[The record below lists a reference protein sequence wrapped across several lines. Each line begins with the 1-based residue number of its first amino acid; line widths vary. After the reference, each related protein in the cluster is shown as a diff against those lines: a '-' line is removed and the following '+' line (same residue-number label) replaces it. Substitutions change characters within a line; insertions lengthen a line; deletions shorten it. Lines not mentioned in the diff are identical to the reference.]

1 MSNRLNFS
9 SIDDAWGLPP
19 ENLHEEPLNKK
30 FNYQKPKEN
39 IMTISSNEITKPMKQ
54 EFKPVQET
62 YTDYIKPCTLVDD
75 HIKNC
80 ELCRNKLLA
89 SLENTRNTRNTRN
102 TSNMNNVSEHMTSN
116 MFDDSRKYLAKT
128 QEMYNNFDINENFE
142 NISPSQK
149 NLIIVVLYGFLIIL
163 ISDLIIKE
171 ET

>member
-62 YTDYIKPCTLVDD
+62 FTEYIKPCELVDE
-75 HIKNC
+75 HVKNC
-80 ELCRNKLLA
+80 ELCRSKLHSKNHSKNHLI
-89 SLENTRNTRNTRN
+89 EDRRNTNFHNTR
-102 TSNMNNVSEHMTSN
+102 EHMTSQIIE
-116 MFDDSRKYLAKT
+116 T
-128 QEMYNNFDINENFE
+128 YNNFDLNESFE

-149 NLIIVVLYGFLIIL
+149 NLVIVVLYGFLIIL

>member
-9 SIDDAWGLPP
+9 SINDAWGLPP
-19 ENLHEEPLNKK
+19 EQLDDEEPLTNK

-39 IMTISSNEITKPMKQ
+39 ILTINSNEIVKPMKQ
-54 EFKPVQET
+54 EFIPVQET
-62 YTDYIKPCTLVDD
+62 YTDYIKPCSLVDD

-80 ELCRNKLLA
+80 DLCRNKLLTPRTPRTPRTPK
-89 SLENTRNTRNTRN
+89 NTN
-102 TSNMNNVSEHMTSN
+102 EHMTSN
-116 MFDDSRKYLAKT
+116 IFEKT
-128 QEMYNNFDINENFE
+128 NEMYNNFDINENFE

>member
-19 ENLHEEPLNKK
+19 ETLNDQESLNKK

-39 IMTISSNEITKPMKQ
+39 IMTIDSNEIKKPMRQ

-62 YTDYIKPCTLVDD
+62 FTDYIKPCSLVDD
-75 HIKNC
+75 HIKTC

-89 SLENTRNTRNTRN
+89 SIKTEKKQVNT
-102 TSNMNNVSEHMTSN
+102 NNSYINEHMTSDIISN
-116 MFDDSRKYLAKT
+116 SKKYIESYNSFDL
-128 QEMYNNFDINENFE
+128 NESFE

-171 ET
+171 D

>member
-19 ENLHEEPLNKK
+19 ETLNDQESLNKK

-39 IMTISSNEITKPMKQ
+39 IMTIDSNEIKKPMRQ
-54 EFKPVQET
+54 EFNPVQET
-62 YTDYIKPCTLVDD
+62 FTDYIKPCSLVDD

-89 SLENTRNTRNTRN
+89 TIKTEKKPVN
-102 TSNMNNVSEHMTSN
+102 EHMSSDIIN
-116 MFDDSRKYLAKT
+116 NSRKYI
-128 QEMYNNFDINENFE
+128 ESYNSFDLNESFE

-171 ET
+171 DQ

>member
-9 SIDDAWGLPP
+9 SINDAWGLPP
-19 ENLHEEPLNKK
+19 EQLDDEEPLTNK

-39 IMTISSNEITKPMKQ
+39 ILTINSNEIKKPMKQ
-54 EFKPVQET
+54 EFKPIQET
-62 YTDYIKPCTLVDD
+62 YTDYIKPCLLVDD

-80 ELCRNKLLA
+80 DLCRNKLLKTQN
-89 SLENTRNTRNTRN
+89 SRNIQ
-102 TSNMNNVSEHMTSN
+102 NVNEHMSSN
-116 MFDDSRKYLAKT
+116 IFEKT
-128 QEMYNNFDINENFE
+128 HEMYNKLDINETFE

>member
-9 SIDDAWGLPP
+9 SINDAWGLPP
-19 ENLHEEPLNKK
+19 EQLDDEEPLTNK

-39 IMTISSNEITKPMKQ
+39 ILTINSNEIVKPMRQ
-54 EFKPVQET
+54 EYKPVQET
-62 YTDYIKPCTLVDD
+62 FTEYIKPCELVDE
-75 HIKNC
+75 HVKNC
-80 ELCRNKLLA
+80 ELCRNKLHSKNNLIKDRRNTNFH
-89 SLENTRNTRNTRN
+89 NTR
-102 TSNMNNVSEHMTSN
+102 EHMTSQIIE
-116 MFDDSRKYLAKT
+116 T
-128 QEMYNNFDINENFE
+128 YNNFDLNENFE

>member
-9 SIDDAWGLPP
+9 SIDDAWGLPH
-19 ENLHEEPLNKK
+19 ENLNDQEPLNKK

-39 IMTISSNEITKPMKQ
+39 ILTIDSNEVKKPMRQ

-62 YTDYIKPCTLVDD
+62 FTEYIKPCSLIDD

-89 SLENTRNTRNTRN
+89 QLRTDRKPNNTII
-102 TSNMNNVSEHMTSN
+102 SEHMTSDIFN
-116 MFDDSRKYLAKT
+116 NSKKYI
-128 QEMYNNFDINENFE
+128 EYYNNFDLNENFE

-171 ET
+171 DQ

>member
-9 SIDDAWGLPP
+9 SIDDAWGIP
-19 ENLHEEPLNKK
+19 EDHQNDLNNK

-39 IMTISSNEITKPMKQ
+39 IMTIDSNEIKKPMKQ

-62 YTDYIKPCTLVDD
+62 YSDYIKPCSLVDE

-80 ELCRNKLLA
+80 DLCRNKLYK
-89 SLENTRNTRNTRN
+89 
-102 TSNMNNVSEHMTSN
+102 SNNHSREEHFT
-116 MFDDSRKYLAKT
+116 SRKYIEA
-128 QEMYNNFDINENFE
+128 YNNFDLNESFE

-149 NLIIVVLYGFLIIL
+149 NLLIVILYGILIIL

-171 ET
+171 EKIE

>member
-19 ENLHEEPLNKK
+19 ENYNQEPLNNK

-39 IMTISSNEITKPMKQ
+39 IMTIDSNEIKKPMKQ

-75 HIKNC
+75 HIQHC
-80 ELCRNKLLA
+80 ELCRNKLR
-89 SLENTRNTRNTRN
+89 SKIN
-102 TSNMNNVSEHMTSN
+102 SNNYNHSSTEHMTSN
-116 MFDDSRKYLAKT
+116 IFDNSKKYL
-128 QEMYNNFDINENFE
+128 ESYNSFDLNESFE

-171 ET
+171 

>member
-1 MSNRLNFS
+1 MSNKLNFS
-9 SIDDAWGLPP
+9 SINDAWGLPP
-19 ENLHEEPLNKK
+19 EELDDEEPLTNK

-39 IMTISSNEITKPMKQ
+39 ILTINSNEIVKPMRQ
-54 EFKPVQET
+54 EYKPVQET
-62 YTDYIKPCTLVDD
+62 FTEYIKPCSLVDE

-80 ELCRNKLLA
+80 ELCRNKLHTKNNLI
-89 SLENTRNTRNTRN
+89 EDRRNTNFQNTR
-102 TSNMNNVSEHMTSN
+102 EHMTSQIIETYN
-116 MFDDSRKYLAKT
+116 SFDL
-128 QEMYNNFDINENFE
+128 NENFE